1 MTTISQFHPLNP
13 ATTTLIGREATTAR
27 RSTVPRIV
35 RPLPLWQQSLRI
47 NESRSVLE
55 RFVCLLLVLL
65 AVAAIAYGALVT
77 VRTFRGDNF
86 ETAVGRIAHHETR

>member
-1 MTTISQFHPLNP
+1 M
-13 ATTTLIGREATTAR
+13 
-27 RSTVPRIV
+27 
-35 RPLPLWQQSLRI
+35 
-47 NESRSVLE
+47 
-55 RFVCLLLVLL
+55 CLLLVLL